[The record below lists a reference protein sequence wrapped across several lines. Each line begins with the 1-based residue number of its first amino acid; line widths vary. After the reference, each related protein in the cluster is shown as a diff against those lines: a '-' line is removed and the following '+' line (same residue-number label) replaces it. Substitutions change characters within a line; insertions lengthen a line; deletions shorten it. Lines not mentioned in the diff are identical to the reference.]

1 MNSRTKL
8 GIAVV
13 AALII
18 GVGGYFGWGNFSM
31 PSSGQEA
38 QTKLVST
45 EKFGVLES
53 MRAVKAHPRYGE
65 IEALEREIKELQQT
79 MQAKLERGKMMT
91 MSQGLPMAVSQSMTA
106 GQQALYAEANQK
118 LAAKETELN
127 KRLAEA
133 DLAKRKAAS
142 EEFAKLRGQITEEY
156 KLPIFNIKLKLE
168 TLKISDEERASLEK
182 QMQSLKQ
189 EEDSKLGAAYQAIA
203 RKMTEEMMAEQ
214 KAASEEMQ
222 AYMQQIGEEYSLM
235 TSAKTGQPNE
245 AMMAEINEL
254 NRKLKADIEAS
265 EKVYNEK
272 REQQEEIKSMILKD
286 IRAEVER
293 IAIEEGLTIVLSDVR
308 ANVTALDI
316 TDKVI
321 EACKKQEQQ

>member
-1 MNSRTKL
+1 
-8 GIAVV
+8 
-13 AALII
+13 
-18 GVGGYFGWGNFSM
+18 
-31 PSSGQEA
+31 
-38 QTKLVST
+38 
-45 EKFGVLES
+45 
-53 MRAVKAHPRYGE
+53 
-65 IEALEREIKELQQT
+65 EIKELQQT

>member
-1 MNSRTKL
+1 MNNRTKI
-8 GIAVV
+8 GIAI
-13 AALII
+13 ATALII
-18 GVGGYFGWGNFSM
+18 GVGGYFGMGNFSI
-31 PSSGQEA
+31 PSSGQGS
-38 QTKLVST
+38 QTEMVST

-65 IEALEREIKELQQT
+65 IEALEREIKELQNEV
-79 MQAKLERGKMMT
+79 QAKIERGKMMT

-127 KRLAEA
+127 QRLAEA

-142 EEFAKLRGQITEEY
+142 EEFAKLRSQITEEY
-156 KLPIFNIKLKLE
+156 KLPIFNIKLRLE

-189 EEDSKLGAAYQAIA
+189 EEDAKLGAAYQSIA
-203 RKMTEEMMAEQ
+203 KKMTEEMMAEQ

-222 AYMQQIGEEYSLM
+222 AYMQELGEEYSRM
-235 TSAKTGQPNE
+235 ASAKTGQPND
-245 AMMAEINEL
+245 AMMAQLNEL
-254 NRKLKADIEAS
+254 NRKLKADVEAS

-272 REQQEEIKSMILKD
+272 RKQQEEIKSMILKD
-286 IRAEVER
+286 IKEEVER

-316 TDKVI
+316 TDAVI

>member
-1 MNSRTKL
+1 MNNRTKI
-8 GIAVV
+8 GIAIVT
-13 AALII
+13 ALII
-18 GVGGYFGWGNFSM
+18 GVGGYFGMGNFSI

-38 QTKLVST
+38 QTKMVSA

-65 IEALEREIKELQQT
+65 IEALEREITELQQN
-79 MQAKLERGKMMT
+79 MKAKLERGKMMT
-91 MSQGLPMAVSQSMTA
+91 MSSGLQMEVSQNMTA

-118 LAAKETELN
+118 VAAKQTELN

-142 EEFAKLRGQITEEY
+142 EEFAKLRSQITDEY

-189 EEDSKLGAAYQAIA
+189 EEDAKLGAAYQSIA

-222 AYMQQIGEEYSLM
+222 AYVQQIGEEYSLM
-235 TSAKTGQPNE
+235 TSAKTGQPND
-245 AMMAEINEL
+245 AMMAQLDEL
-254 NRKLKADIEAS
+254 NRKLKADVEAS
-265 EKVYNEK
+265 EKIYNEK
-272 REQQEEIKSMILKD
+272 RKQQEEIKNMILRD
-286 IRAEVER
+286 IKAEVER
-293 IAIEEGLTIVLSDVR
+293 IALEQELTIVLSDVR
-308 ANVTALDI
+308 ANVTAVDI
-316 TDKVI
+316 TDAVI

>member
-1 MNSRTKL
+1 M
-8 GIAVV
+8 
-13 AALII
+13 
-18 GVGGYFGWGNFSM
+18 
-31 PSSGQEA
+31 
-38 QTKLVST
+38 VST

-65 IEALEREIKELQQT
+65 IEALEREIKELQNEV
-79 MQAKLERGKMMT
+79 QAKIKRGKMMT

-127 KRLAEA
+127 QRLAEA

-156 KLPIFNIKLKLE
+156 KLPIFNIKLRLE

-189 EEDSKLGAAYQAIA
+189 EEDAKLGAAYQSIA
-203 RKMTEEMMAEQ
+203 KKMTEEMMAEQ

-222 AYMQQIGEEYSLM
+222 AYMQELGEEYSQIA
-235 TSAKTGQPNE
+235 SAKTGQPND
-245 AMMAEINEL
+245 AMTAQLNEL
-254 NRKLKADIEAS
+254 NRKLKADVEAS

-272 REQQEEIKSMILKD
+272 RKQQEEIKSMILKD
-286 IRAEVER
+286 IKEEVER

-316 TDKVI
+316 TDAVI